1 MENIFLFSINWLYFN
16 THIQLK
22 KKKEKKSMTILEEK
36 LIIKEG
42 TLFKVC
48 LHFVHKN
55 HLILY
60 QSIKHKTSFHIHSF
74 IHESPVQ
81 QETR

>member
-1 MENIFLFSINWLYFN
+1 
-16 THIQLK
+16 
-22 KKKEKKSMTILEEK
+22 MTILEEK